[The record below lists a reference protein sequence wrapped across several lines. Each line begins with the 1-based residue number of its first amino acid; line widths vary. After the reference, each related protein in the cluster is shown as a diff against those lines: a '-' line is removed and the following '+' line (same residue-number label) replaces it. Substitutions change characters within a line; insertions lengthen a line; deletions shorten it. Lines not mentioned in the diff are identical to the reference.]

1 MPGEHVPTRSKHIEP
16 GPTLQL
22 AGFDDLSIRCGG
34 ADRLIADGLDVMIT
48 EAQGAKIAAI
58 DKAARKLLGR
68 LSASLPRVRAACP
81 LVAVPITWQ
90 PDAS

>member
-1 MPGEHVPTRSKHIEP
+1 MPEEHVPTRSKHIEP

-22 AGFDDLSIRCGG
+22 AGLDDLSTRSGG

-58 DKAARKLLGR
+58 DKAAGKLLGR
-68 LSASLPRVRAACP
+68 RRSAGVARVLHGGEAE
-81 LVAVPITWQ
+81 
-90 PDAS
+90 